1 MTSSSDRGGFGALA
15 ALGAQDAHA
24 VELQRL
30 IESVAYC
37 AHQWYGAAYLIVDR
51 CADPLVTDVMAY
63 LGSDCG
69 TGRLVD
75 LWDLNPLLW
84 DDAHWAA
91 QRLVFVGE
99 ARVVLP
105 ELHRG

>member
-1 MTSSSDRGGFGALA
+1 MTRSSDAG
-15 ALGAQDAHA
+15 ALGAVHAPDAHT

-30 IESVAYC
+30 IESVAHC
-37 AHQWYGAAYLIVDR
+37 AREWYGAAYLIVDR
-51 CADPLVTDVMAY
+51 CADPQVVDVQAY
-63 LGSDCG
+63 LGD
-69 TGRLVD
+69 GRLVD

-91 QRLVFVGE
+91 QRLVLVGE

-105 ELHRG
+105 ELHRD

>member
-1 MTSSSDRGGFGALA
+1 MTRSRDAGAFGAVHA
-15 ALGAQDAHA
+15 ADAHT

-37 AHQWYGAAYLIVDR
+37 AQEWYGTAYLIVDR
-51 CADPLVTDVMAY
+51 CADPQVVDIRAY
-63 LGSDCG
+63 LAD
-69 TGRLVD
+69 GRLVD

-91 QRLVFVGE
+91 QRLVLVGQ
-99 ARVVLP
+99 ARVVQP
-105 ELHRG
+105 ELHRD